1 MTSNG
6 GSFRSRG
13 QKKTAVT
20 LKCGES
26 HDEQLLLLPTGTS
39 VRECVATSKLV
50 SGVQHEV
57 ARKHWWD
64 QQVSKLSVKLLECKR
79 DGT

>member
-1 MTSNG
+1 MSNYFCCQRALQYV
-6 GSFRSRG
+6 S
-13 QKKTAVT
+13 A
-20 LKCGES
+20 L
-26 HDEQLLLLPTGTS
+26 QLANWF
-39 VRECVATSKLV
+39 VVF
-50 SGVQHEV
+50 QHEV